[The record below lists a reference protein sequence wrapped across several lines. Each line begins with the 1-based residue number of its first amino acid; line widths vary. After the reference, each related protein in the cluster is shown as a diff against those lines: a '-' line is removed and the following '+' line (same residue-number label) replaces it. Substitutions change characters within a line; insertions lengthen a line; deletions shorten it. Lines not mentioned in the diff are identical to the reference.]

1 MPRTL
6 LVSGASSGIG
16 RAIARRLLER
26 GETVIGVARDF
37 TKSPMEEPRFHP
49 IPLDLAR
56 LDALPGALSAIAE
69 RFPELDGLIC
79 CAGAGRF
86 GSLEE
91 FSYAQIRDLVD
102 LNLTSQLFLAR
113 AFLPRMKRRG
123 RGDLIL
129 MGSEAALAGGR
140 RGAVYSATKFALRG
154 LAQSLRQECAGAG
167 VRVSIVNPGM
177 VQTGFFAG
185 LDFAPGEGED
195 QHLEPEDVAEAVVQ
209 VLAMRPGAVIDELNL
224 TPRKRVLRFRRK
236 EDP

>member
-1 MPRTL
+1 MARTV

-16 RAIARRLLER
+16 QAIARRLLGR
-26 GETVIGVARDF
+26 GDTVIGVARDLA
-37 TKSPMEEPRFHP
+37 KAPLEGPRFHP

-56 LDALPGALSAIAE
+56 LEDLPGSLADIAA
-69 RFPELDGLIC
+69 RFPGLDGLIL

-91 FSYAQIRDLVD
+91 FSYAQIRALVN
-102 LNLTSQLFLAR
+102 LNLTSQLFLCR
-113 AFLPRMKRRG
+113 AFLPAMKRLG
-123 RGDLIL
+123 RGDVIL

-154 LAQSLRQECAGAG
+154 LAQSLRQECAAAG

-177 VQTGFFAG
+177 VRTGFFSG

-195 QHLEPEDVAEAVVQ
+195 QHLEPEDVAGAVVQ
-209 VLAMRPGAVIDELNL
+209 VLDMRPGAVIDEINL
-224 TPRKRVLRFRRK
+224 TPRTRVLRFRRK
-236 EDP
+236 EDR